1 MRRSL
6 DVARKKKRRTPKKS
20 GGVERRMYTEL
31 NCRKCG
37 QIIFDKAD
45 VADLVRSSGLSKS
58 EVDCP
63 HCCFRWGLVVVSDC
77 TGWLACLVPPE
88 GVADFYQAFNEAL
101 SIGASVNII
110 SAILDRLIARAEV
123 KK

>member
-6 DVARKKKRRTPKKS
+6 DAARKKKRRTPKKS
-20 GGVERRMYTEL
+20 GGFERRMYTEL

-37 QIIFDKAD
+37 QIIFDEAD
-45 VADLVRSSGLSKS
+45 VADLVRSSGLSKR

-77 TGWLACLVPPE
+77 TGWLACLVPLE
-88 GVADFYQAFNEAL
+88 GVDVFHQAFNEAL
-101 SIGASVNII
+101 SIGAPVNII

>member
-1 MRRSL
+1 M

-20 GGVERRMYTEL
+20 GGFERRMYTL

-37 QIIFDKAD
+37 QMIFDKAD
-45 VADLVRSSGLSKS
+45 VATLVRSSGLSKS

-77 TGWLACLVPPE
+77 TGWLVCLVPLE
-88 GVADFYQAFNEAL
+88 AVDVFHQAFNEAL
-101 SIGASVNII
+101 GMGAPVNVI

>member
-1 MRRSL
+1 
-6 DVARKKKRRTPKKS
+6 
-20 GGVERRMYTEL
+20 MYTEL

-37 QIIFDKAD
+37 QMIFDKTD
-45 VADLVRSSGLSKS
+45 VANLVRSSGLNKS

-88 GVADFYQAFNEAL
+88 GVDDFYQAFNEAL
-101 SIGASVNII
+101 SIGVSVNII
-110 SAILDRLIARAEV
+110 SAILDKLIARAEV

>member
-1 MRRSL
+1 M
-6 DVARKKKRRTPKKS
+6 DAARKKKRRTPKKS
-20 GGVERRMYTEL
+20 GGFERRMYRL

-37 QIIFDKAD
+37 QMIFDKAD
-45 VADLVRSSGLSKS
+45 VANLVRSSGLNKS

-88 GVADFYQAFNEAL
+88 GVDDFYQAFNEAL

-110 SAILDRLIARAEV
+110 SAILDRLIARAEAE
-123 KK
+123 K